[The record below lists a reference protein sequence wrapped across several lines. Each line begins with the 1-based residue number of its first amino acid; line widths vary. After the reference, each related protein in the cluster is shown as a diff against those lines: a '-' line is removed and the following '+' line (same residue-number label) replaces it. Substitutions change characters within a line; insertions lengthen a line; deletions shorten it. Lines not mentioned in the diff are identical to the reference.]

1 MPSSKTLRPA
11 LVSLLAL
18 RHWTLLVPV
27 ATCVILLALLGAAIL
42 FNSSVNLRSDARD
55 TVPSSDL
62 GQASFTSPPEAAG
75 QTPAPEEQPASTPQ
89 TSGEQAASAPQTA
102 TANGFSFRLEVADTD
117 EARRQGLSGRASL
130 AQDAAMLFV
139 FPQEAYWSFWMKEV
153 AFPLDLVYINGDG
166 FIVSVH
172 TMDPQL
178 GVPESQLK
186 RYASPQPAK
195 YALEINGGLATALG
209 LEPGVRV
216 ELK

>member
-1 MPSSKTLRPA
+1 MLLMPIA
-11 LVSLLAL
+11 AGVVLLA
-18 RHWTLLVPV
+18 V
-27 ATCVILLALLGAAIL
+27 LGAAIL
-42 FNSSVNLRSDARD
+42 FNSNVSLRSVARD
-55 TVPSSDL
+55 TVSSSDMGPAPL
-62 GQASFTSPPEAAG
+62 ASPPEAAG
-75 QTPAPEEQPASTPQ
+75 QTPAPEEGPASTPQ
-89 TSGEQAASAPQTA
+89 SA

-153 AFPLDLVYINGDG
+153 AFPLDLVYLNGDG

-195 YALEINGGLATALG
+195 YALEINGGLAAALG
-209 LEPGVRV
+209 LEPGARV